1 MVSSV
6 MSYAQEQRVI
16 LICKDARTVAA
27 DQTGAVY
34 INTSGDNGMATGG
47 SGDVLAGLLAQ
58 GMHGMEAAAMAVYLH
73 GLAGNRASARKSAY
87 AVMAGDLLEAL
98 PTVLTEGGDG
108 RWV

>member
-1 MVSSV
+1 

-16 LICKDARTVAA
+16 LVCKDARTVAA

-47 SGDVLAGLLAQ
+47 SGDVLAGILAGLLAQ

-98 PTVLTEGGDG
+98 PTILTEGGNG